1 MRKNVIVLLTPIY
14 PIGAMVPISFNS
26 SGRYAQIRK
35 VYKAC
40 VEHAKKNKVSW
51 FTTLLAS
58 ANNVETSISLWE
70 DKLVRILPT
79 HWLSYK

>member
-1 MRKNVIVLLTPIY
+1 MRKNVTVILTPVY
-14 PIGAMVPISFNS
+14 PIGAVAPISFYS

-35 VYKAC
+35 ISKAC

-58 ANNVETSISLWE
+58 GQGIETSISLWE
-70 DKLVRILPT
+70 DKLLRILPE
-79 HWLSYK
+79 HWLEYK